1 MEIFPLGG
9 LEQDGEVK
17 IYFAS
22 VISVNESAKTCD
34 IRISANRG
42 FNLENVPY
50 TAPSMS
56 PDGSG
61 IDFVP
66 VSGSMCIVATELSNK
81 RSPADNTCFILGFIP
96 RVTDVEDRVPTAEGD
111 VVISS
116 PEGNRVEVRSDGST
130 RIMAHEEC
138 AIEMYPDSSRIE
150 TYCASKLIKTAGG
163 TVEWLSD
170 GDNESD
176 ATTFKAV
183 LKTRA
188 TREVGSS
195 RLFLFEA
202 GDAGTPE
209 VVAKILDPTDSEA
222 PGRIVWSG
230 NSDGDISLE
239 TSGSIASKYAGNLS
253 IDAEIG
259 AKLRSP
265 SIRLDTDKSFI
276 QLEGETTLIDTKEL
290 TIRADRIHMQSKST
304 DQVFFT
310 TGTEDVLDTANKQLV
325 TEDIL
330 GWLFNHVH
338 PEAGLPPLGAPLV
351 EAETMPVDEDAALAL
366 LVAEQAAAALFKVDQ
381 LAVVA
386 GLKTALETLRTTQP
400 QLMPVAQP
408 LITILDILNELVEGQ
423 KRGYVQATTGGSG
436 VLYSY
441 GQVLTQDTK
450 VR

>member
-1 MEIFPLGG
+1 MNNFPLGEV
-9 LEQDGEVK
+9 EQDGEVK

-22 VISVNESAKTCD
+22 VVSVNESAKTCN
-34 IRISANRG
+34 IRISADRG
-42 FNLENVPY
+42 FNLEGVPY
-50 TAPSMS
+50 TVPSMS
-56 PDGSG
+56 IDGSG

-81 RSPADNTCFILGFIP
+81 RTPSDNTSFILGFIP
-96 RVTDVEDRVPTAEGD
+96 RVTDVEDRSPTAEGD

-116 PEGNRVEVRSDGST
+116 PEGNRVEIRSDGST
-130 RIMAHEEC
+130 RVMAHEEC

-176 ATTFKAV
+176 STSFRAV
-183 LKTRA
+183 LKTKA

-195 RLFLFEA
+195 QLFLFEA
-202 GDAGTPE
+202 GDAGVPE
-209 VVAKILDPTDSEA
+209 VIAKILDPTDTEA

-239 TSGSIASKYAGNLS
+239 TVGSLASKYAGNYLV
-253 IDAEIG
+253 DAEVG

-276 QLEGETTLIDTKEL
+276 QLEGETILIDTKEL

-310 TGTEDVLDTANKQLV
+310 TGTESVVDTANKQLV

-338 PEAGLPPLGAPLV
+338 PEAGLPPLGAPII
-351 EAETMPVDEDAALAL
+351 EIETMPVDEEATLAL

-386 GLKTALETLRTTQP
+386 ALKTGLESIRTGNPTLA
-400 QLMPVAQP
+400 PVAEP
-408 LITILDILNELVEGQ
+408 IIKILEILDDLVQGQ
-423 KRGYVQATTGGSG
+423 KRGYIEATTSGSG